1 MTKNLLAWEIAL
13 QKLDNLV
20 SEGVLTKSDVT
31 ESNVKFFDCKL
42 RQIALET
49 PRGTRNIKG
58 AKFWFSFKP
67 NISTRFKLEEKAK
80 GVGRNNK
87 LEINGSKMGKE
98 FNAWTMLVG
107 DDSKDKEEQITT
119 IISSIA
125 EHKNQIIDSLGLN
138 INSDS
143 TSINLLKK
151 IELQRD
157 MESALNDVKDR
168 VHGED
173 VDAIVKRRVGQSL
186 FRDLLVSQ
194 HGSSCHISQMNNRRL
209 LIASHIVPWSKS
221 TGDEKTDP
229 DNGLLLAA
237 NWDAVF
243 DKGLITF
250 DDEGNTIFSNTLDEG
265 TRTKLG
271 IDGNLRLKD
280 GVLNKNRLA
289 YLERHRNEFIKRE
302 MPV

>member
-1 MTKNLLAWEIAL
+1 MTENLLAWKIAL
-13 QKLDNLV
+13 QQLDNLV
-20 SEGVLTKSDVT
+20 SEGVLKKSDVK

-49 PRGTRNIKG
+49 PRGTRDIKA

-67 NISTRFKLEEKAK
+67 NISIELEVKKKAE

-87 LEINGSKMGKE
+87 LDIEGSKLGPK
-98 FNAWTMLVG
+98 FNAWTMLVR
-107 DDSKDKEEQITT
+107 DDSKDKQEQITT

-250 DDEGNTIFSNTLDEG
+250 DDEGNPIFSNTLDEE

-280 GVLNKNRLA
+280 GVLNKYRLA
-289 YLERHRNEFIKRE
+289 YLVRHRNEFIKRE
-302 MPV
+302 MAV